1 MTSVHPTRTL
11 PTLLRGVIAI
21 GLTAFTGCAPMMSSP
36 PSTPVRDAAFGEI
49 NHGIHAGVRNEGGLN
64 PEAKEGGIQGMGNY
78 HLSIRKPLN
87 DENTKEFGTL
97 VQAGWPGVLSVGGYY
112 RRRLIG
118 GDKTYIGAQGSIG
131 WLWVGGAVPM
141 AFKLND
147 TMWLTTQPAISVGA
161 YAVQLTRVPL
171 GLSWELGEYNRF
183 DAEVGGTIEG
193 KSDKDGL
200 GENYQGYVGV
210 HFSRQLVPK
219 KLRQQSAE

>member
-1 MTSVHPTRTL
+1 MSSALTIRVR
-11 PTLLRGVIAI
+11 PTLWCGVIAI
-21 GLTAFTGCAPMMSSP
+21 GLAALTGCVPMMSSP

-49 NHGIHAGVRNEGGLN
+49 NHGIHAGACSDCAVN
-64 PEAKEGGIQGMGNY
+64 PSDKEGGIRGMGNY

-87 DENTKEFGTL
+87 GENTREFGTL
-97 VQAGWPGVLSVGGYY
+97 LQVGWPGIVSVGGYH

-118 GDKTYIGAQGSIG
+118 GEKTYIGAQGSIG

-147 TMWLTTQPAISVGA
+147 TMWLTTQPAITVGA
-161 YAVQLTRVPL
+161 YAIQFTRFPL

-193 KSDKDGL
+193 YADKEGL
-200 GENYQGYVGV
+200 GDGYQGYVGV